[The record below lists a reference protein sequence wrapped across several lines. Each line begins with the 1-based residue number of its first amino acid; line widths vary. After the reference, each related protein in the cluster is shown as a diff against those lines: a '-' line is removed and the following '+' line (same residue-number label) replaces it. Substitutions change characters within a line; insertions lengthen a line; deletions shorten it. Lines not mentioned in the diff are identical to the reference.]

1 MIEYEARTGKQKKS
15 KDAPAGANQAGFKE
29 HMRVY
34 FPSHDTVRTS
44 RGGMNV
50 SCRNAP
56 EQNKTTLVPCLQ
68 SATRMVFADYSL
80 VSWYDLLQATVV
92 GFQIIPS

>member
-1 MIEYEARTGKQKKS
+1 MIEYEARTAKQKKN
-15 KDAPAGANQAGFKE
+15 KDASPGANQAGFKD

-34 FPSHDTVRTS
+34 FPSRDTVRTS

-56 EQNKTTLVPCLQ
+56 EQTAPPLYPAPSLQ
-68 SATRMVFADYSL
+68 PEWCSL
-80 VSWYDLLQATVV
+80 ITV
-92 GFQIIPS
+92 

>member
-1 MIEYEARTGKQKKS
+1 MIEYDARTGRQKKN
-15 KDAPAGANQAGFKE
+15 KDVTPGANQPDFKE

-34 FPSHDTVRTS
+34 FPSLDTVRTS

-56 EQNKTTLVPCLQ
+56 EQTP
-68 SATRMVFADYSL
+68 
-80 VSWYDLLQATVV
+80 
-92 GFQIIPS
+92 

>member
-56 EQNKTTLVPCLQ
+56 EQKYDNPCTLPPVCNPNGVC
-68 SATRMVFADYSL
+68 
-80 VSWYDLLQATVV
+80 
-92 GFQIIPS
+92 

>member
-1 MIEYEARTGKQKKS
+1 MMEYDARTGRQKKN
-15 KDAPAGANQAGFKE
+15 KDAPPGANRAGFRE

-34 FPSHDTVRTS
+34 FPSRDTVRTS

-56 EQNKTTLVPCLQ
+56 EQPLQPLYPASCLQ
-68 SATRMVFADYSL
+68 PEWCFLITA
-80 VSWYDLLQATVV
+80 
-92 GFQIIPS
+92 